1 MHVGM
6 PVCMHSLYHF
16 NNVTDKHRRGSTRL
30 SPKAKERMKHLKYLA
45 ICICLLGGA
54 IAQTSC
60 DMIDDDLSDC
70 GKDYKLVYRTRLI
83 TNMDDELNNE
93 LADDSIMR
101 VTLRQQ
107 LLSIFSDEGRNLD
120 LSFYRTIVP
129 DSARQ
134 LHALEPMSGSVSDAF
149 TFYMPAEQYANLALA
164 NLRQEPVV
172 SLQQDSLCHTARLL
186 QQTAD
191 TIASHTNGLF
201 TGRKL
206 IDVPRQDTTVYV
218 DMYMANCAAAL
229 VIDTVNIA
237 TRAIRVFV
245 TDMASEFHVADSAYV
260 FGRSYATQATE
271 LRHSQTR
278 WRAYPAVTFPSANQP
293 RPAASRATITE
304 RGDNGEGSI
313 WRILALVDMPDG
325 TTTYNVI
332 YVRQPL
338 RAAQLK
344 IVKVTLQGDGSLW
357 PVDTEVG
364 VGVQLDWHPGI
375 EWEI

>member
-1 MHVGM
+1 MLACRCACTAF
-6 PVCMHSLYHF
+6 PF
-16 NNVTDKHRRGSTRL
+16 KNNVTDKPRRIPSSERTH
-30 SPKAKERMKHLKYLA
+30 KAKERMKHLKYLA
-45 ICICLLGGA
+45 ICICLFGGA

-60 DMIDDDLSDC
+60 DIIDDDLSDC
-70 GKDYKLVYRTRLI
+70 GKDYRLVYRTRLI
-83 TNMDDELNNE
+83 TNMDDELNTV

-107 LLSIFSDEGRNLD
+107 LQSVFSDQGRNLD
-120 LSFYRTIVP
+120 LSFYRTIVA

-134 LHALEPMSGSVSDAF
+134 LHAPEPMNGPVSDAF
-149 TFYMPAEQYANLALA
+149 TFYLPAEQYHNLAIA
-164 NLRQEPVV
+164 NLREEPVV
-172 SLQQDSLCHTARLL
+172 SLLQDSLCHTSRLL

-191 TIASHTNGLF
+191 TINSHVNGLF

-206 IDVPRQDTTVYV
+206 VDVPQRDTTVYV

-245 TDMASEFHVADSAYV
+245 TDMASEFHVADSAYI
-260 FGRSYATQATE
+260 FGRSYATRATE
-271 LRHSQTR
+271 LRHSQSR
-278 WRAYPAVTFPSANQP
+278 SRAYPAVTFPSAN
-293 RPAASRATITE
+293 RPAVSRATVTE
-304 RGDNGEGSI
+304 RGDTGEGSI

-338 RAAQLK
+338 RAANLK
-344 IVKVTLQGDGSLW
+344 VIRVTLQGDGSLW
-357 PVDTEVG
+357 PVDVAIG

-375 EWEI
+375 EWEV